1 MEPLWYIHKS
11 TGLAVLENGG
21 VVDWSLFKASATKTR
36 LNSYMK
42 YCNGS
47 SKKRRSSMDAATY
60 HDYRSNVMRTH
71 AQNMGINC
79 DCDDCV

>member
-1 MEPLWYIHKS
+1 MEPLWYICKS

-21 VVDWSLFKASATKTR
+21 IVDWSLFKASVPKTR
-36 LNSYMK
+36 LDSYMK

-47 SKKRRSSMDAATY
+47 SRKRRSSLDAAEY
-60 HDYRSNVMRTH
+60 HDYTHKVMRTH
-71 AQNMGINC
+71 QENMGVNC